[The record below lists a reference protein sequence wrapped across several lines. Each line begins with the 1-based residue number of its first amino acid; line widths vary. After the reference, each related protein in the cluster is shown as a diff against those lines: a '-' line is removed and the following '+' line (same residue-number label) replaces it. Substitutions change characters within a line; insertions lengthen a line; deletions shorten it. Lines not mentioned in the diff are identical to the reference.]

1 MPACTLI
8 AQVWGI
14 NRWQDYALIAE
25 EDAKCEKLPAYWRK
39 LLAELLDAVVT
50 TVSDV
55 NVVGGI

>member
-8 AQVWGI
+8 ALV
-14 NRWQDYALIAE
+14 RVPSRRQDYEWIAE

-55 NVVGGI
+55 DLARGI